1 MTPGPRPRWRVR
13 PPPSPQ
19 AVRELERS
27 LKLSPVLCRL
37 LVAREHDTPDAAKS
51 FLRPLVADLHD
62 PAGLLGA
69 EAAARRLVQAVRE
82 RERVLVHGDYDVDGI
97 AGTALLVEWLR
108 ALGGH
113 AEAFVP
119 NRLRDGYDLGEA
131 GVARGAERGAAV
143 LVTVDCGTTARKW
156 VGRAREA
163 GMDVLV
169 TDHHRPGPELPPAL
183 ALVNPSQPGC
193 GYPNKDLCGAGVAFK
208 VGQLTARMLGRP
220 DDEAWERLDL
230 VALATVA
237 DQVRLSGEN
246 RILVRYGLKAA
257 THATAPSARPGL
269 AALVAQSRAT
279 SNGRPLD
286 SGAVAYRVAPRINA
300 AGRMGDPGEALRLLL
315 TREPAEAAAL
325 AGDLE
330 TANKER
336 QHIERRIV
344 EEAFE
349 ALDGSY
355 DPVRDRAV
363 VVARDGWHPG
373 VIGIVASRIAER
385 LHRPVVV
392 VALEQERGRGSARS
406 IPAFDVHDA
415 LVECREHLERFGG
428 HRQAAGMDLRRAK
441 VDAFR
446 TAFLAA
452 ARERLG
458 EEEPRPVLTADLEV
472 GLDELDRDCCRHL
485 PHFGP
490 HGRGNPKPVFV
501 ARRVRV
507 DGPPRATKGGHL
519 RFRLAQGGSG
529 LPAFGPGLAERFPAE
544 SLAARPVD
552 VAFTLTEDAYRGHVT
567 MEARVRDVRPSR

>member
-13 PPPSPQ
+13 PLPSPE
-19 AVRELERS
+19 AARELERS

-37 LVAREHDTPDAAKS
+37 LVARSHDTPDAAKS
-51 FLRPLVADLHD
+51 FLRPQVTDLHD

-69 EAAARRLVQAVRE
+69 EAAARRLARAVRE
-82 RERVLVHGDYDVDGI
+82 REQVLVHGDYDVDGI
-97 AGTALLVEWLR
+97 AGAALLVEWLR
-108 ALGGH
+108 ALGGR

-119 NRLRDGYDLGEA
+119 SRLRDGYDLGEA
-131 GVARGAERGAAV
+131 GVARAVQLGATA
-143 LVTVDCGTTARKW
+143 LVTVDCGTTAREW
-156 VGRAREA
+156 VRRAGEA
-163 GMDVLV
+163 GIDVLV
-169 TDHHRPGPELPPAL
+169 TDHHRPDPELPPAL

-237 DQVRLSGEN
+237 DQVGLSGEN

-257 THATAPSARPGL
+257 SRASAGSDRPGL
-269 AALVAQSRAT
+269 AALVARSRAA
-279 SNGRPLD
+279 SNGQPLD
-286 SGAVAYRVAPRINA
+286 AGAVAFRVAPRINA
-300 AGRMGDPGEALRLLL
+300 AGRMGEPGEALRLLL
-315 TREPAEAAAL
+315 TRDPAEAEAL
-325 AGDLE
+325 AGGLE
-330 TANKER
+330 TANEER
-336 QHIERRIV
+336 RRIERRIV
-344 EEAFE
+344 EEALD

-363 VVARDGWHPG
+363 VVAGEGWHPG

-385 LHRPVVV
+385 LHRPAVV
-392 VALEQERGRGSARS
+392 VALEEERGRGSARS

-415 LVECREHLERFGG
+415 LVECGEHLERFGG
-428 HRQAAGMDLRRAK
+428 HRQAAGMDVRREN

-446 TAFLAA
+446 SAFLAA

-472 GLDELDRDCCRHL
+472 GLDELDEGCRRHL
-485 PHFGP
+485 RWFAP
-490 HGRGNPKPVFV
+490 HGRGNPRPLFV
-501 ARRVRV
+501 ARYVRV
-507 DGPPRATKGGHL
+507 DGPPLATKGGHL
-519 RFRLAQGGSG
+519 RFRIEQGGSG
-529 LPAFGPGLAERFPAE
+529 LPAFGAGLAERFPAE

-552 VAFTLTEDAYRGHVT
+552 VAFNLTENAYRGHVT
-567 MEARVRDVRPSR
+567 VEAKVRDVRPSR